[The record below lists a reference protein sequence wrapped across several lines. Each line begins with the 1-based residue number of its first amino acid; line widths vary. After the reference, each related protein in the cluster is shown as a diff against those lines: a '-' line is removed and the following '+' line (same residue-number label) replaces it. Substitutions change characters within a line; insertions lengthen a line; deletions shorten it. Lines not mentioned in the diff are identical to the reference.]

1 MKKARFLCIHGSDDK
16 NIDQGGNGRKT
27 CTRLWNFRIRM
38 YHIAGNGKMVY
49 TAERVKL
56 NIFRESPGAVMASGL
71 SFRGIMALGMGRMV
85 FPVESLAVFLP
96 K

>member
-1 MKKARFLCIHGSDDK
+1 M
-16 NIDQGGNGRKT
+16 
-27 CTRLWNFRIRM
+27 M
-38 YHIAGNGKMVY
+38 Y

-56 NIFRESPGAVMASGL
+56 NIFRKSPGAVMASGL